1 MMSGKHG
8 RQTSMSYPGQGRP
21 KDADAPPVE
30 EAHAPEKNP
39 GRSTPSPEENRV
51 RRNRRR
57 R

>member
-1 MMSGKHG
+1 MQDKRG

-21 KDADAPPVE
+21 KDADAPPA
-30 EAHAPEKNP
+30 EADRSPEAKP
-39 GRSTPSPEENRV
+39 GHSTPSSEENRV

>member
-21 KDADAPPVE
+21 KDADAAPVE
-30 EAHAPEKNP
+30 EAHAPEKKP
-39 GRSTPSPEENRV
+39 GRSTPSSEENRV